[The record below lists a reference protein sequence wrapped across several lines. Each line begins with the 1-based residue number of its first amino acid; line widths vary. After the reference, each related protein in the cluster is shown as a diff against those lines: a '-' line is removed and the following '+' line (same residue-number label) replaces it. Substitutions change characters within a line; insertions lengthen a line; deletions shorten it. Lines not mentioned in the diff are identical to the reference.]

1 MIQILQELATLQV
14 IAKYTGN
21 NCRFMGISNFGPE
34 DDIPDA
40 IAALDAKYYLVAN
53 VKVQDH
59 LSFIWGGTMK
69 SINPGNTTN
78 SNGMI
83 VIYDYVNKKVVDS
96 KPTTGDVKLGAG

>member
-1 MIQILQELATLQV
+1 M
-14 IAKYTGN
+14 N
-21 NCRFMGISNFGPE
+21 
-34 DDIPDA
+34 
-40 IAALDAKYYLVAN
+40 
-53 VKVQDH
+53 
-59 LSFIWGGTMK
+59 